1 MSSRRRSEF
10 GNLGERL
17 RKPTTPFC
25 LVDNRYPGLIIEWV
39 LREEWHARVAW
50 LDHSE
55 LRVGEIPA
63 TRLMPQT
70 VMGDGHEVGGA
81 PADSSVPLRKY

>member
-1 MSSRRRSEF
+1 MSDPTGRLPGMSSRTRSGF

-25 LVDNRYPGLIIEWV
+25 LVDNQHPGLIIEWV

-50 LDHSE
+50 LDRSD
-55 LRVGEIPA
+55 LRVGELPA
-63 TRLMPQT
+63 SRLTPQT
-70 VMGDGHEVGGA
+70 LAG
-81 PADSSVPLRKY
+81 K